1 MKFISDLF
9 KIEGKWSL
17 SRVLLVIFFF
27 ALIIG
32 LTPLTEISAAILGL
46 LLAYV
51 FGDKLQQNSF
61 NLSGKKLESQEKM
74 MIVD

>member
-1 MKFISDLF
+1 MKFIYDLF